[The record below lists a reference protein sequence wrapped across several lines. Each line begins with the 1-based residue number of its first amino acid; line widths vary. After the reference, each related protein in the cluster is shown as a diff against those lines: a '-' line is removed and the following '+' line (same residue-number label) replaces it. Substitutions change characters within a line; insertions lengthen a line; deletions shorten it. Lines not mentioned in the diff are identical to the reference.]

1 MNRVDHLYIRNLSS
15 SYDIIKYIVTFL
27 IMHLEF
33 GEGQTNMD
41 RMKISTLN
49 TTLTQEHVNNI
60 NIIGDFL
67 AVRDVIPKKTD
78 AIILLG
84 SSLIFHLDLVAEMYH
99 LGRVNELIIVGGI
112 GHSTRFLYDNLSTYI
127 PYKKYWDAHQSEAD
141 IYYSILHAFYQIPK
155 DKIIVENQSTNCGN
169 NATYAYNKIREQD
182 RTYTN
187 ILLIQDPTMQRRS
200 YASFLKEWKDKKTK
214 FLNYAPII
222 PELAMNDGGQMFFK
236 APLNPPWTIERYIEL
251 VMGEIPRLRD
261 DENGYGPNGEG
272 FIVHVDIP
280 DEVEKAYKFLA
291 DSFSSV

>member
-1 MNRVDHLYIRNLSS
+1 M
-15 SYDIIKYIVTFL
+15 KYGFEL
-27 IMHLEF
+27 LKSKHDF
-33 GEGQTNMD
+33 REGQTNMD
-41 RMKISTLN
+41 RMKIPTLN
-49 TTLTQEHVNNI
+49 TALTQEHVKNI
-60 NIIGDFL
+60 NIIGEFL
-67 AVRDVIPKKTD
+67 AMRDVIPNRVD

-112 GHSTRFLYDNLSTYI
+112 GHSTQFLYDNLSAYL
-127 PYKKYWDAHQSEAD
+127 PYKKYWDKHQSEAD
-141 IYYSILHAFYQIPK
+141 IYYTILHSFYQIPK

-169 NATYAYNKIREQD
+169 NATYAYDKIREQD

-214 FLNYAPII
+214 FINYAPII
-222 PELAMNDGGQMFFK
+222 PELAMKNNGQIFFK

-261 DENGYGPNGEG
+261 DENGYGPNGKG

-280 DEVEKAYKFLA
+280 VEVEEAYKFLVK
-291 DSFSSV
+291 SF

>member
-1 MNRVDHLYIRNLSS
+1 M
-15 SYDIIKYIVTFL
+15 KYGFEL
-27 IMHLEF
+27 LKAKHEF

-41 RMKISTLN
+41 RMKIPTLN
-49 TTLTQEHVNNI
+49 TALTQEHVKNI
-60 NIIGDFL
+60 NIIGEFL
-67 AVRDVIPKKTD
+67 AMRDVIPKKVD

-99 LGRVNELIIVGGI
+99 LGRVNEIIIVGGI
-112 GHSTRFLYDNLSTYI
+112 GHSTQFLYDNLTTYI
-127 PYKKYWDAHQSEAD
+127 PYKKYWDSHQSEAD
-141 IYYSILHAFYQIPK
+141 IYYTILHAFYQIPK

-169 NATYAYNKIREQD
+169 NATYAYNKIREQG

-200 YASFLKEWKDKKTK
+200 HASFLKEWKDKKTK

-222 PELAMNDGGQMFFK
+222 PELAMKKNGQMFFK

-261 DENGYGPNGEG
+261 NENGYGPNGEG

-280 DEVEKAYKFLA
+280 DEVEEAYKFLA
-291 DSFSSV
+291 KSFSSV